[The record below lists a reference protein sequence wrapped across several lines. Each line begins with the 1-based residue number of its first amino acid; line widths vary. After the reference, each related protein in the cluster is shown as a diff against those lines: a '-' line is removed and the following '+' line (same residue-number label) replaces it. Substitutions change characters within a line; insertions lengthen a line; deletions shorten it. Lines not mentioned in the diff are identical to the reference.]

1 MTAPLWSIVL
11 GLMLRHVPPGETYF
25 SVEPRPDCGTD
36 STHAACELRPV
47 CDKASLLCA
56 PPRWS
61 SYYNAWVQTETPE
74 TGRARYEPI
83 ARNLAATALRL
94 LCLRQ
99 AEDGT
104 MSRVEQDCV
113 PIRWGYSRFTK
124 KNTGTARELMMSAFS
139 SLILESGAR
148 EDVEVGRGRYKRP
161 VDGGQGRGPAGEVG
175 LMQIN
180 PVIAWAFSPIASD
193 DDRKLAARGDRAAR
207 ERIAVALLGRDD
219 FALEAMFETGMTML
233 AHSREWCEE
242 GNPTKQWAFRMF
254 SYHGTGTSCD
264 STNDGKTNVR
274 VRMLYL
280 LMHNRGPDP
289 ESTGKNTLVPR
300 DKPKPKIPGMAS
312 FEAMKKVIQK
322 GGAMNQHWP
331 GQPAPKA
338 ADPD

>member
-1 MTAPLWSIVL
+1 MTSPFWSIVL

-36 STHAACELRPV
+36 PTHATCELLPV
-47 CDKASLLCA
+47 CKKASLLCA

-61 SYYNAWVQTETPE
+61 TYYSAWVQTETAE
-74 TGRARYEPI
+74 TGRERYEPI
-83 ARNLAATALRL
+83 ARNLAEVALRL

-99 AEDGT
+99 DADGT
-104 MSRVEQDCV
+104 MSRSPDCV

-124 KNTGTARELMMSAFS
+124 KNTGTARELVMSTLG
-139 SLILESGAR
+139 SLIPESGSR
-148 EDVEVGRGRYKRP
+148 EDVEVGRGRYKHP

-180 PVIAWAFSPIASD
+180 PVIAWAFSPSASD
-193 DDRKLAARGDRAAR
+193 EDRKLAAHGDRAAR
-207 ERIAVALLGRDD
+207 ERIAAALLGRDD

-242 GNPTKQWAFRMF
+242 GNPTKQWAYRMF
-254 SYHGTGTSCD
+254 SYQGTGTSCD
-264 STNDGKTNVR
+264 SANDGKTNVR

-289 ESTGKNTLVPR
+289 ELAHANTLVPR
-300 DKPKPKIPGMAS
+300 DKPKPPIPGMPR
-312 FEAMKKVIQK
+312 FEEIKKDVQQH
-322 GGAMNQHWP
+322 GAMNQHWK
-331 GQPAPKA
+331 GQPKPKSPS
-338 ADPD
+338 PD